1 VGGGFEFDSDQKTGS
16 DIASM
21 QKNGTSKKCH
31 LLRQP
36 NIGDP
41 KRLIVKL

>member
-21 QKNGTSKKCH
+21 QKQH
-31 LLRQP
+31 
-36 NIGDP
+36 
-41 KRLIVKL
+41 VKEVSSS